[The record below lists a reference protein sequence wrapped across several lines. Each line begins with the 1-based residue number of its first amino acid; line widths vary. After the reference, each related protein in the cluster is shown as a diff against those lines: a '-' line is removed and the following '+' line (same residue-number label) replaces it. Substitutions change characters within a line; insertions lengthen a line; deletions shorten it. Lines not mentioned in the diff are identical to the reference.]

1 MFNIFLTKIGIL
13 QTPRVYKD
21 LQVKARPAFQTAGI
35 SMNGQVAKRVRC
47 GFQPHK
53 SPLTTCFE
61 RNDFLHLSSATFCS
75 LLSLLRYTSLRLQ
88 LIPTPLCNIGGKG
101 RKKRV
106 PKSTFWQTYPIVQLP
121 VRAPPSLVRNNSPIL
136 FPLISFQVPVVM
148 DAIAMLFPHVHS

>member
-1 MFNIFLTKIGIL
+1 MKSASDGTIFAFWPKQLFLAVLEGPWVQFNVRLYCMFNIFLTKIGIL

-61 RNDFLHLSSATFCS
+61 RNDILRFSSATFCS

-88 LIPTPLCNIGGKG
+88 LIPTPLCNIGEKG
-101 RKKRV
+101 ERSV
-106 PKSTFWQTYPIVQLP
+106 F
-121 VRAPPSLVRNNSPIL
+121 PSR
-136 FPLISFQVPVVM
+136 
-148 DAIAMLFPHVHS
+148 HSDRPTP